1 MTPKEKR
8 EAQKRYNEIVEEFRT
23 LADTLEK
30 ENRGYTADEQMRVE
44 ELRAEQDRISARLRG
59 AAEAVALTPAQS
71 AAQRLAEAERVIRE
85 NVSRGVSTT
94 IRLVREGVEGGS
106 GTGSDT
112 PTPAVSTVTDITV
125 ANAGNIVRINLQ
137 DVLMP
142 LQEGLILDKVG
153 LPLMTGLVG
162 EYVWPVASMVE
173 ATIGGDNMELSEQKI
188 SLSALKAIPDT
199 IGVTCGVTRRTINQ
213 SGGIIETIV
222 KNLLPLAVAKAV
234 NKAMFGTT
242 AATGATNLVGP
253 FVGKTPTQ
261 INKTFVD
268 INKLKAAVLKSGVEG
283 EHMAWVMTKS
293 TKAIL
298 EATSKDTGSGI
309 MICENDMIAGIP
321 VFTTEF
327 IGDDYIGIGDF
338 TYQPVGQFGDFSFI
352 VDPYTEARKDV
363 VQFTLHVD
371 FGTKTLRSD
380 AFVLGK
386 FKA

>member
-1 MTPKEKR
+1 M
-8 EAQKRYNEIVEEFRT
+8 
-23 LADTLEK
+23 ADTLEK
-30 ENRGYTADEQMRVE
+30 EKRGYTEDEQTRMA

-59 AAEAVALTPAQS
+59 DDEGMSMTPAKS
-71 AAQRLAEAERVIRE
+71 AAQRLAEAERTIRE

-94 IRLVREGVEGGS
+94 IQLVRDETGG
-106 GTGSDT
+106 GTVT
-112 PTPAVSTVTDITV
+112 PTPAPATVTDINV
-125 ANAGNIVRINLQ
+125 ANSGNIVRINLQ

-173 ATIGGDNMELSEQKI
+173 ATIGGDNMELTEQKI
-188 SLSALKAIPDT
+188 SLSALKAVPDT

-222 KNLLPLAVAKAV
+222 KNLLPMAVAKAV

-242 AATGATNLVGP
+242 TATGATNLVGP
-253 FVGKTPTQ
+253 FCGKTVTQ
-261 INKTFVD
+261 INKTFAD

-283 EHMAWVMTKS
+283 EHMAFVMTKY

-309 MICENDMIAGIP
+309 MICENNMTAGIP

-327 IGDDYIGIGDF
+327 IGDDYIGCGDF
-338 TYQPVGQFGDFSFI
+338 TYQPVGQFGDISFI

-386 FKA
+386 FKS

>member
-1 MTPKEKR
+1 MQTKR
-8 EAQKRYNEIVEEFRT
+8 EAQKRYNEIVEEFRA

-30 ENRGYTADEQMRVE
+30 EKRGYTADEQKHVE
-44 ELRAEQDRISARLRG
+44 ELRAEQDRLSARLRSEDR
-59 AAEAVALTPAQS
+59 AEVLTPAQS
-71 AAQRLAEAERVIRE
+71 AAQRLREAERIIRE

-94 IRLVREGVEGGS
+94 IRLVRADGDDAGG
-106 GTGSDT
+106 TT
-112 PTPAVSTVTDITV
+112 PTPAPATVTDIAV

-188 SLSALKAIPDT
+188 SLSALKAVPDT

-261 INKTFVD
+261 INKTFAD

-283 EHMAWVMTKS
+283 EHMAWVMTKA

-309 MICENDMIAGIP
+309 MVCENDMIAGIP

-327 IGDDYIGIGDF
+327 IGDDYIGVGDF

-386 FKA
+386 FKS

>member
-8 EAQKRYNEIVEEFRT
+8 EAQKRYNEIAEEFRAM
-23 LADTLEK
+23 ADTLEK
-30 ENRGYTADEQMRVE
+30 EKRGYTADEQKHVD
-44 ELRAEQDRISARLRG
+44 ELRAEQDRISARLRSEEL
-59 AAEAVALTPAQS
+59 AENLTPAQS
-71 AAQRLAEAERVIRE
+71 AAQRLAEAERAIRE
-85 NVSRGVSTT
+85 NVKRGVSTT
-94 IRLVREGVEGGS
+94 IRLVRENPSPVPSE
-106 GTGSDT
+106 
-112 PTPAVSTVTDITV
+112 PTITDINV

-142 LQEGLILDKVG
+142 LQEGLILAKVG

-173 ATIGGDNMELSEQKI
+173 ATIGGDNMELTEQKI
-188 SLSALKAIPDT
+188 SLSALKAVPDT

-222 KNLLPLAVAKAV
+222 KNLLPMAVAKAV

-253 FVGKTPTQ
+253 FIGKSPTM
-261 INKTFVD
+261 IAKTYAD

>member
-1 MTPKEKR
+1 MTQKEKR
-8 EAQKRYNEIVEEFRT
+8 EAQKRYNEIAEEFRAM
-23 LADTLEK
+23 ADTLEK
-30 ENRGYTADEQMRVE
+30 EKRGYTADEQKHVD
-44 ELRAEQDRISARLRG
+44 ELRAEQDRISARLRSEEF
-59 AAEAVALTPAQS
+59 AEIQTPAQS
-71 AAQRLAEAERVIRE
+71 AAQRLAEAERAIRE
-85 NVSRGVSTT
+85 NVKRGVSTT
-94 IRLVREGVEGGS
+94 IRLVRESPSPVPSE
-106 GTGSDT
+106 
-112 PTPAVSTVTDITV
+112 PTITDINV

-173 ATIGGDNMELSEQKI
+173 ATIGGDNMELTEQKI
-188 SLSALKAIPDT
+188 SLSALKAVPDT

-222 KNLLPLAVAKAV
+222 KNLLPMAVAKAV

-253 FVGKTPTQ
+253 FIGKSPTM
-261 INKTFVD
+261 IAKTYAD

>member
-1 MTPKEKR
+1 MTAKEKR
-8 EAQKRYNEIVEEFRT
+8 EAQKRYNEIAEEFRAM
-23 LADTLEK
+23 ADTLEK
-30 ENRGYTADEQMRVE
+30 EKRGYTADEQKHVN
-44 ELRAEQDRISARLRG
+44 ELRVEQDRISARLRSEER
-59 AAEAVALTPAQS
+59 AEVLTPAQS

-85 NVSRGVSTT
+85 NVKRGVSTT
-94 IRLVREGVEGGS
+94 IRLVRE
-106 GTGSDT
+106 DP
-112 PTPAVSTVTDITV
+112 PTAPAEPTVTDINV

-173 ATIGGDNMELSEQKI
+173 ATIGGDNMELTEQKI
-188 SLSALKAIPDT
+188 SLSALKAVPDT

-222 KNLLPLAVAKAV
+222 KNLLPMAVAKAL

-253 FVGKTPTQ
+253 FIGKTPTQ
-261 INKTFVD
+261 INKTFAD

>member
-1 MTPKEKR
+1 MTQKEKR
-8 EAQKRYNEIVEEFRT
+8 EAQKRYNEIAEEFRAM
-23 LADTLEK
+23 ADTLEK
-30 ENRGYTADEQMRVE
+30 EKRGYTADEQKHVD
-44 ELRAEQDRISARLRG
+44 ELRAEQDRISARLRSEEF
-59 AAEAVALTPAQS
+59 AEIQTPAQS
-71 AAQRLAEAERVIRE
+71 AAQRLADAERAIRE
-85 NVSRGVSTT
+85 NVKRGVSTT
-94 IRLVREGVEGGS
+94 IRLVRENPSPVPSE
-106 GTGSDT
+106 
-112 PTPAVSTVTDITV
+112 PTITDINV

-173 ATIGGDNMELSEQKI
+173 ATIGGDNMELTEQKI
-188 SLSALKAIPDT
+188 SLSALKAVPDT

-222 KNLLPLAVAKAV
+222 KNLLPMAVAKAL

-253 FVGKTPTQ
+253 FIGKSPTM
-261 INKTFVD
+261 IAKTYAD

>member
-1 MTPKEKR
+1 MTQKEKR
-8 EAQKRYNEIVEEFRT
+8 EAQKRYNEIAEEFRAM
-23 LADTLEK
+23 ADTLEK
-30 ENRGYTADEQMRVE
+30 EKRGYTADEQKHVD
-44 ELRAEQDRISARLRG
+44 ELRAEQDRISARLRS
-59 AAEAVALTPAQS
+59 EELTEILTPAQS
-71 AAQRLAEAERVIRE
+71 AAQRLAEAERAIRE
-85 NVSRGVSTT
+85 NVKRGVSTT
-94 IRLVREGVEGGS
+94 IRLVREDPVVPSE
-106 GTGSDT
+106 
-112 PTPAVSTVTDITV
+112 PTITNINV

-142 LQEGLILDKVG
+142 LQEGLILNKVG

-173 ATIGGDNMELSEQKI
+173 ATIGGDNMELTEQKI
-188 SLSALKAIPDT
+188 SLSALKAVPDT

-222 KNLLPLAVAKAV
+222 KNLLPMAVAKAL

-253 FVGKTPTQ
+253 FIGKSPTM
-261 INKTFVD
+261 IAKTYAD

>member
-1 MTPKEKR
+1 MTQKEKR
-8 EAQKRYNEIVEEFRT
+8 EAQKRYNEIAEEFRAM
-23 LADTLEK
+23 ADTLETEK
-30 ENRGYTADEQMRVE
+30 RGYTADEQKHVD

-59 AAEAVALTPAQS
+59 EEFAEILTPAQS
-71 AAQRLAEAERVIRE
+71 AAQRLADAERAIRE
-85 NVSRGVSTT
+85 NVKRGVSTT
-94 IRLVREGVEGGS
+94 IRLVRENPSPGPSE
-106 GTGSDT
+106 
-112 PTPAVSTVTDITV
+112 PTITDINV

-173 ATIGGDNMELSEQKI
+173 ATIGGDNMELTEQKI
-188 SLSALKAIPDT
+188 SLSALKAVPDT

-222 KNLLPLAVAKAV
+222 KNLLPMAVAKAL

-253 FVGKTPTQ
+253 FIGKSPTM
-261 INKTFVD
+261 IAKTYAD

>member
-1 MTPKEKR
+1 MTQKEKR
-8 EAQKRYNEIVEEFRT
+8 EAQKRYNEIAEEFRAM
-23 LADTLEK
+23 ADTLEK
-30 ENRGYTADEQMRVE
+30 EKRGYTADEQKHVD
-44 ELRAEQDRISARLRG
+44 ELRAEQDRISARLRSEEL
-59 AAEAVALTPAQS
+59 AENLTPAQS
-71 AAQRLAEAERVIRE
+71 AAQRLAEAERAIRE
-85 NVSRGVSTT
+85 NVKRGVSTT
-94 IRLVREGVEGGS
+94 IRLVRENPSPVPSE
-106 GTGSDT
+106 
-112 PTPAVSTVTDITV
+112 PTVTDINV

-173 ATIGGDNMELSEQKI
+173 ATIGGDNMELTEQKI
-188 SLSALKAIPDT
+188 SLSALKAVPDT

-222 KNLLPLAVAKAV
+222 KNLLPMAVAKAV

-253 FVGKTPTQ
+253 FIGKTPTM
-261 INKTFVD
+261 IAKTFAD

>member
-1 MTPKEKR
+1 MTQKEKR
-8 EAQKRYNEIVEEFRT
+8 EAQKRYNEIAEEFRAM
-23 LADTLEK
+23 ADTLEK
-30 ENRGYTADEQMRVE
+30 EKRGYTADEQKHVD
-44 ELRAEQDRISARLRG
+44 ELRAEQDRISARLRSEER
-59 AAEAVALTPAQS
+59 AEVLTPAQS

-85 NVSRGVSTT
+85 NVKRGVSTT
-94 IRLVREGVEGGS
+94 IRLVRE
-106 GTGSDT
+106 D
-112 PTPAVSTVTDITV
+112 PPAAPAEPTVTGINV

-142 LQEGLILDKVG
+142 LQEGLIFDKVG

-173 ATIGGDNMELSEQKI
+173 ATIGGDNMELTEQKI
-188 SLSALKAIPDT
+188 SLSALKAVPDT

-222 KNLLPLAVAKAV
+222 KNLLPMAVAKAL

-253 FVGKTPTQ
+253 FIGKTPTM
-261 INKTFVD
+261 IAKTYAD

>member
-1 MTPKEKR
+1 MTQKEKR
-8 EAQKRYNEIVEEFRT
+8 EAQKRYNEIAEEFRAM
-23 LADTLEK
+23 ADTLEK
-30 ENRGYTADEQMRVE
+30 EKRGYTADEQKHVD

-59 AAEAVALTPAQS
+59 EEFAENLTPAQS
-71 AAQRLAEAERVIRE
+71 AAQRLAEAERAIRE
-85 NVSRGVSTT
+85 NVKRGVSTT
-94 IRLVREGVEGGS
+94 IRLVRENPSPGPSE
-106 GTGSDT
+106 
-112 PTPAVSTVTDITV
+112 PTITDINV

-142 LQEGLILDKVG
+142 LQEGLILNKVG

-173 ATIGGDNMELSEQKI
+173 ATIGGDNMELTEQKI
-188 SLSALKAIPDT
+188 SLSALKAVPDT

-222 KNLLPLAVAKAV
+222 KNLLPMAVAKAL

-253 FVGKTPTQ
+253 FIGKSPTM
-261 INKTFVD
+261 IAKTYAD

>member
-8 EAQKRYNEIVEEFRT
+8 EAQKRYNEIAEEFRAM
-23 LADTLEK
+23 ADTLEK
-30 ENRGYTADEQMRVE
+30 EKRGYTADEQKHVD

-59 AAEAVALTPAQS
+59 EEFAEILTPAQS
-71 AAQRLAEAERVIRE
+71 AAQRLAEAERAIRE
-85 NVSRGVSTT
+85 NVKRGVSTT
-94 IRLVREGVEGGS
+94 IRLVRE
-106 GTGSDT
+106 T
-112 PTPAVSTVTDITV
+112 PPAVSSEPTITDINV

-142 LQEGLILDKVG
+142 LQEGLILAKVG

-173 ATIGGDNMELSEQKI
+173 ATIGGDNMELTEQKI
-188 SLSALKAIPDT
+188 SLSALKAVPDT

-222 KNLLPLAVAKAV
+222 KNLLPMAVAKAV

-242 AATGATNLVGP
+242 AATGATNLVGS
-253 FVGKTPTQ
+253 FIGKIPTQ
-261 INKTFVD
+261 ITKTFAD

>member
-8 EAQKRYNEIVEEFRT
+8 EAQKRYNEIAEEFRAM
-23 LADTLEK
+23 ADTLEK
-30 ENRGYTADEQMRVE
+30 EKRGYTADEQKHVD
-44 ELRAEQDRISARLRG
+44 ELRAEQDRISARLRSEEF
-59 AAEAVALTPAQS
+59 AEILTPAQS
-71 AAQRLAEAERVIRE
+71 AAQRLAEAERAIRE
-85 NVSRGVSTT
+85 NVKRGVSTT
-94 IRLVREGVEGGS
+94 IRLVRE
-106 GTGSDT
+106 D
-112 PTPAVSTVTDITV
+112 PPAVPAEPTVTDINV

-173 ATIGGDNMELSEQKI
+173 ATIGGDYMELTEQKI
-188 SLSALKAIPDT
+188 SLSALKAVPDT

-222 KNLLPLAVAKAV
+222 KNLLPMAVAKAL

-253 FVGKTPTQ
+253 FIGKTPTM
-261 INKTFVD
+261 IAKTYAD

-386 FKA
+386 FKV

>member
-1 MTPKEKR
+1 MTQKEKR
-8 EAQKRYNEIVEEFRT
+8 EAQKRYNEIAEEFRAM
-23 LADTLEK
+23 ADTLEK
-30 ENRGYTADEQMRVE
+30 EKRGYTADEQKHVD
-44 ELRAEQDRISARLRG
+44 ELRAEQDRISARLRSEEL
-59 AAEAVALTPAQS
+59 AENLTPAQS
-71 AAQRLAEAERVIRE
+71 AAQRLAEAERAIRE
-85 NVSRGVSTT
+85 NVKRGVSTT
-94 IRLVREGVEGGS
+94 IRLVRENPSPVPSE
-106 GTGSDT
+106 
-112 PTPAVSTVTDITV
+112 PTITDINV

-173 ATIGGDNMELSEQKI
+173 ATIGGDNMELTEQKI
-188 SLSALKAIPDT
+188 SLSALKAVPDT

-222 KNLLPLAVAKAV
+222 KNLLPMAVAKAV

-253 FVGKTPTQ
+253 FIGKSPTM
-261 INKTFVD
+261 IAKTYAD

>member
-8 EAQKRYNEIVEEFRT
+8 EAQKRYNEIAEEFRAM
-23 LADTLEK
+23 ADTLEK
-30 ENRGYTADEQMRVE
+30 EKRGYTADEKKHVD

-59 AAEAVALTPAQS
+59 EELTENLTPAQS
-71 AAQRLAEAERVIRE
+71 AAQRLADAERAIRE
-85 NVSRGVSTT
+85 NVKRGVSTT
-94 IRLVREGVEGGS
+94 IRLVRESPSPVPSE
-106 GTGSDT
+106 
-112 PTPAVSTVTDITV
+112 PTITDINV

-173 ATIGGDNMELSEQKI
+173 ATIGGDNMELTEQKI
-188 SLSALKAIPDT
+188 SLSALKAVPDT

-222 KNLLPLAVAKAV
+222 KNLLPMAVAKAL

-253 FVGKTPTQ
+253 FIGKSPTM
-261 INKTFVD
+261 IAKTYAD

>member
-8 EAQKRYNEIVEEFRT
+8 EAQKRYNEIAEEFRAM
-23 LADTLEK
+23 ADTLEK
-30 ENRGYTADEQMRVE
+30 EKRGYTADEQKHVD
-44 ELRAEQDRISARLRG
+44 ELRAEQDRISARLRSEER
-59 AAEAVALTPAQS
+59 AEVLTPAQS
-71 AAQRLAEAERVIRE
+71 AAQRLAEAERAIRE
-85 NVSRGVSTT
+85 NVKRGVSTT
-94 IRLVREGVEGGS
+94 IRLVRE
-106 GTGSDT
+106 D
-112 PTPAVSTVTDITV
+112 PPAVPAEPTVTDINV

-173 ATIGGDNMELSEQKI
+173 ATIGGDNMELTEQKI
-188 SLSALKAIPDT
+188 SLSALKAVPDT

-222 KNLLPLAVAKAV
+222 KNLLPMAVAKAL

-242 AATGATNLVGP
+242 AATGTTNLVGP
-253 FVGKTPTQ
+253 FIGKTPTQ
-261 INKTFVD
+261 INKTFAD

>member
-1 MTPKEKR
+1 MTAKEKR
-8 EAQKRYNEIVEEFRT
+8 EAQKRYNEIAEEFRT
-23 LADTLEK
+23 LADTLENEK
-30 ENRGYTADEQMRVE
+30 RGYTAEEQKHVD
-44 ELRAEQDRISARLRG
+44 ELRAEQDRISARLRSEER
-59 AAEAVALTPAQS
+59 AEVLTPAQS
-71 AAQRLAEAERVIRE
+71 AARRLAEAERVIRE
-85 NVSRGVSTT
+85 NVKRGVSTT
-94 IRLVREGVEGGS
+94 IRLVRE
-106 GTGSDT
+106 D
-112 PTPAVSTVTDITV
+112 PPATPAEPTVTDINV

-173 ATIGGDNMELSEQKI
+173 ATIGGDNMELTEQKI
-188 SLSALKAIPDT
+188 SLSALKAVPDT

-222 KNLLPLAVAKAV
+222 KNLLPMAVAKAV

-253 FVGKTPTQ
+253 FIGKTPTQ

-352 VDPYTEARKDV
+352 VDPYTEARNDV

>member
-8 EAQKRYNEIVEEFRT
+8 EAQKRYNEIAEEFRAM
-23 LADTLEK
+23 ADTLENEK
-30 ENRGYTADEQMRVE
+30 RGYTAEEQKHVD
-44 ELRAEQDRISARLRG
+44 ELRAEQDRISARLRSEEC
-59 AAEAVALTPAQS
+59 AEVLTPAQS

-85 NVSRGVSTT
+85 NVKRGVSTT
-94 IRLVREGVEGGS
+94 IRLVRE
-106 GTGSDT
+106 D
-112 PTPAVSTVTDITV
+112 PPAVPAEPTVTGINV

-173 ATIGGDNMELSEQKI
+173 ATIGGDYMELTEQKI
-188 SLSALKAIPDT
+188 SLSALKAVPDT

-222 KNLLPLAVAKAV
+222 KNLLPMAVAKAL
-234 NKAMFGTT
+234 NKAMFGIT

-253 FVGKTPTQ
+253 FIGKTPTQ
-261 INKTFVD
+261 INKTFAD

>member
-8 EAQKRYNEIVEEFRT
+8 EAQKRYNEIAEEFRAM
-23 LADTLEK
+23 ADTLEK
-30 ENRGYTADEQMRVE
+30 EKRGYTADEQKHVD
-44 ELRAEQDRISARLRG
+44 ELRAEQDRLSARLRSEER
-59 AAEAVALTPAQS
+59 AEVLTPAQS

-85 NVSRGVSTT
+85 NVKRGVSTT
-94 IRLVREGVEGGS
+94 IRLVRE
-106 GTGSDT
+106 D
-112 PTPAVSTVTDITV
+112 PPAVPAEPTITDINV

-173 ATIGGDNMELSEQKI
+173 ATIGGDNMELTEQKI
-188 SLSALKAIPDT
+188 SLSALKAVPDT

-222 KNLLPLAVAKAV
+222 KNLLPMAVAKAL

-253 FVGKTPTQ
+253 FIGKTPTM
-261 INKTFVD
+261 IAKTYAD

>member
-8 EAQKRYNEIVEEFRT
+8 EAQKRYNEIAEEFRAM
-23 LADTLEK
+23 ADTLEK
-30 ENRGYTADEQMRVE
+30 EKRGYTADEQKHVD
-44 ELRAEQDRISARLRG
+44 ELRAEQDRISARLRSEEL
-59 AAEAVALTPAQS
+59 AEILTPAQS
-71 AAQRLAEAERVIRE
+71 AAQRLAEAERAIRE
-85 NVSRGVSTT
+85 NVKRGVSTT
-94 IRLVREGVEGGS
+94 IRLVRE
-106 GTGSDT
+106 D
-112 PTPAVSTVTDITV
+112 PPAVPAEPTVTDINV

-173 ATIGGDNMELSEQKI
+173 ATIGGDNMELTEQKI
-188 SLSALKAIPDT
+188 SLSALKAVPDT

-222 KNLLPLAVAKAV
+222 KNLLPMAVAKAV

-253 FVGKTPTQ
+253 FIGKTPTM
-261 INKTFVD
+261 IAKTYAD

>member
-1 MTPKEKR
+1 MTQKEKR
-8 EAQKRYNEIVEEFRT
+8 EAQKRYNEIAEEFRAM
-23 LADTLEK
+23 ADTLEK
-30 ENRGYTADEQMRVE
+30 EKRGYTADEQKHVD
-44 ELRAEQDRISARLRG
+44 ELRAEQDRISARLRS
-59 AAEAVALTPAQS
+59 EELTEILTPAQS
-71 AAQRLAEAERVIRE
+71 AAQRLAEAERAIRE
-85 NVSRGVSTT
+85 NVKRGVSTT
-94 IRLVREGVEGGS
+94 IRLVRE
-106 GTGSDT
+106 D
-112 PTPAVSTVTDITV
+112 PPAVPAEPTVTDINV

-173 ATIGGDNMELSEQKI
+173 ATIGGDNMELTEQKI
-188 SLSALKAIPDT
+188 SLSALKAVPDT

-222 KNLLPLAVAKAV
+222 KNLLPMAVAKAL

-253 FVGKTPTQ
+253 FIGKTPTM
-261 INKTFVD
+261 IAKTYAD

>member
-1 MTPKEKR
+1 MTQKEKR
-8 EAQKRYNEIVEEFRT
+8 EAQKRYNEIAEEFRAM
-23 LADTLEK
+23 ADTLEK
-30 ENRGYTADEQMRVE
+30 EKRGYTADEQKHVD

-59 AAEAVALTPAQS
+59 EEFAENLTPAQS
-71 AAQRLAEAERVIRE
+71 AAQRLAEAERAIRE
-85 NVSRGVSTT
+85 NVKRGVSTT
-94 IRLVREGVEGGS
+94 IRLVRENPSPVPSE
-106 GTGSDT
+106 
-112 PTPAVSTVTDITV
+112 PTITDINV

-142 LQEGLILDKVG
+142 LQEGLILNKVG

-173 ATIGGDNMELSEQKI
+173 ATIGGDNMELTEQKI
-188 SLSALKAIPDT
+188 SLSALKAVPDT

-222 KNLLPLAVAKAV
+222 KNLLPMAVAKAL

-253 FVGKTPTQ
+253 FIGKSPTM
-261 INKTFVD
+261 IAKTYAD

-298 EATSKDTGSGI
+298 EAMSKDTGSGI

>member
-1 MTPKEKR
+1 MKQKEKR
-8 EAQKRYNEIVEEFRT
+8 EAQKRYNEIAEEFRAM
-23 LADTLEK
+23 ADTLEK
-30 ENRGYTADEQMRVE
+30 EKRGYTADEQKHVD

-59 AAEAVALTPAQS
+59 EEFAEILTPAQS
-71 AAQRLAEAERVIRE
+71 AAQRLADAERAIRE
-85 NVSRGVSTT
+85 NVKRGVSTT
-94 IRLVREGVEGGS
+94 IRLVRENPSPVPSE
-106 GTGSDT
+106 
-112 PTPAVSTVTDITV
+112 PTITDINV

-173 ATIGGDNMELSEQKI
+173 ATIGGDNMELTEQKI
-188 SLSALKAIPDT
+188 SLSALKAVPDT

-222 KNLLPLAVAKAV
+222 KNLLPMAVAKAL

-253 FVGKTPTQ
+253 FIGKSPTM
-261 INKTFVD
+261 IAKTYAD

>member
-1 MTPKEKR
+1 MMTKR
-8 EAQKRYNEIVEEFRT
+8 EAQKRYNEIVEEFRA

-30 ENRGYTADEQMRVE
+30 ENRGYNANEQKHVE
-44 ELRAEQDRISARLRG
+44 ELRDEQDRLSARLRSEER
-59 AAEAVALTPAQS
+59 AETLTPAQS
-71 AAQRLAEAERVIRE
+71 AAQRLAAAERAIRE
-85 NVSRGVSTT
+85 NVRRGVSTT
-94 IRLVREGVEGGS
+94 IRLVRED
-106 GTGSDT
+106 TGDST
-112 PTPAVSTVTDITV
+112 PTTPVTPPATVTDIAV

-222 KNLLPLAVAKAV
+222 KNLLPMAVAKSL

-242 AATGATNLVGP
+242 AATGSTNLVGP

-261 INKTFVD
+261 INKTFTD

>member
-8 EAQKRYNEIVEEFRT
+8 EAQKRYNEIAEEFRAM
-23 LADTLEK
+23 ADTLEK
-30 ENRGYTADEQMRVE
+30 EKRGYTADEQKHVD
-44 ELRAEQDRISARLRG
+44 ELRAEQDRISVRLRSEEL
-59 AAEAVALTPAQS
+59 AENLTPAQS
-71 AAQRLAEAERVIRE
+71 AAQRLAEAERAIRE
-85 NVSRGVSTT
+85 NVKRGVSTT
-94 IRLVREGVEGGS
+94 IRLVRENPSPVPSE
-106 GTGSDT
+106 
-112 PTPAVSTVTDITV
+112 PTITDINV

-173 ATIGGDNMELSEQKI
+173 ATIGGDNMELTEQKI
-188 SLSALKAIPDT
+188 SLSALKAVPDT

-222 KNLLPLAVAKAV
+222 KNLLPMAVAKAV

-253 FVGKTPTQ
+253 FIGKIPTQ
-261 INKTFVD
+261 ITKTFAD

>member
-8 EAQKRYNEIVEEFRT
+8 EAQKRYNEIAEEFRAM
-23 LADTLEK
+23 ADTLEK
-30 ENRGYTADEQMRVE
+30 EKRGYTADEQKHVD
-44 ELRAEQDRISARLRG
+44 ELRAEQDRLSARLRS
-59 AAEAVALTPAQS
+59 EKLTEILTPAQS
-71 AAQRLAEAERVIRE
+71 AAQRLAEAERAIRE
-85 NVSRGVSTT
+85 NVKRGVSTT
-94 IRLVREGVEGGS
+94 IRLVREDPLAPAE
-106 GTGSDT
+106 
-112 PTPAVSTVTDITV
+112 PTITDINV

-173 ATIGGDNMELSEQKI
+173 ATIGGDNMELTEQKI
-188 SLSALKAIPDT
+188 SLSALKAVPDT

-222 KNLLPLAVAKAV
+222 KNLLPMAVAKAL

-253 FVGKTPTQ
+253 FIGKTPTM
-261 INKTFVD
+261 IAKTYAD

>member
-1 MTPKEKR
+1 MTQKEKR
-8 EAQKRYNEIVEEFRT
+8 EAQKRYNEICEEFRAM
-23 LADTLEK
+23 ADTLEK
-30 ENRGYTADEQMRVE
+30 EKRGYTADEQKRVD
-44 ELRAEQDRISARLRG
+44 ELRAEQDRLSARLRG
-59 AAEAVALTPAQS
+59 AVEAEALTPAQS
-71 AAQRLAEAERVIRE
+71 AAQRLREAERVIRE
-85 NVSRGVSTT
+85 NVARGVSTT
-94 IRLVREGVEGGS
+94 IRLVRDESADTGGP
-106 GTGSDT
+106 T
-112 PTPAVSTVTDITV
+112 PTPAPATVTDIVV

-173 ATIGGDNMELSEQKI
+173 ATIGGDNMELTEQKI
-188 SLSALKAIPDT
+188 SLSALKAVPDT

-222 KNLLPLAVAKAV
+222 KNLLPMAVAKAV

-253 FVGKTPTQ
+253 FIGKTPTQ

-283 EHMAWVMTKS
+283 EHMAYVMTKS

-327 IGDDYIGIGDF
+327 IGDDYIGCGDF

>member
-8 EAQKRYNEIVEEFRT
+8 EAQKRYNEIAEEFRAM
-23 LADTLEK
+23 ADTLEK
-30 ENRGYTADEQMRVE
+30 EKRGYTADEQKHVD
-44 ELRAEQDRISARLRG
+44 ELRAEQDRISARLRS
-59 AAEAVALTPAQS
+59 EELTEILTTAQS
-71 AAQRLAEAERVIRE
+71 AAQRLADAERAIRE
-85 NVSRGVSTT
+85 NVKRGVSTT
-94 IRLVREGVEGGS
+94 IRLVRE
-106 GTGSDT
+106 D
-112 PTPAVSTVTDITV
+112 PPAVPAEPTVTNINV

-173 ATIGGDNMELSEQKI
+173 ATIGGDNMELTEQKI
-188 SLSALKAIPDT
+188 SLSALKAVPDT

-222 KNLLPLAVAKAV
+222 KNLLPMAVAKAL

-253 FVGKTPTQ
+253 FIGKTPTM
-261 INKTFVD
+261 IAKTYAD

>member
-8 EAQKRYNEIVEEFRT
+8 EAQKRYNEIAEEFRAM
-23 LADTLEK
+23 ADTLEK
-30 ENRGYTADEQMRVE
+30 EKRGYTADEQKHVD
-44 ELRAEQDRISARLRG
+44 ELRAEQDRISARLRSEEL
-59 AAEAVALTPAQS
+59 AENLTPAQS
-71 AAQRLAEAERVIRE
+71 AAQRLAEAERAIRE
-85 NVSRGVSTT
+85 NVKRGVSTT
-94 IRLVREGVEGGS
+94 IRLVRENPSPAPSE
-106 GTGSDT
+106 
-112 PTPAVSTVTDITV
+112 PTITDINV

-173 ATIGGDNMELSEQKI
+173 ATIGGDNMELTEQKI
-188 SLSALKAIPDT
+188 SLSALKAVPDT

-222 KNLLPLAVAKAV
+222 KNLLPMAVAKAL

-253 FVGKTPTQ
+253 FIGKSPTM
-261 INKTFVD
+261 IAKTYAD

>member
-1 MTPKEKR
+1 MTQKEKR
-8 EAQKRYNEIVEEFRT
+8 EAQKRYNEIAEEFRAM
-23 LADTLEK
+23 ADTLEK
-30 ENRGYTADEQMRVE
+30 EKRGYTADEQKHVD
-44 ELRAEQDRISARLRG
+44 ELRAEQDRISARLRSEEL
-59 AAEAVALTPAQS
+59 AENLTPAQS
-71 AAQRLAEAERVIRE
+71 AAQRLAEAERAIRE
-85 NVSRGVSTT
+85 NVRRGVSTT
-94 IRLVREGVEGGS
+94 IRLVRENPSPVPSE
-106 GTGSDT
+106 
-112 PTPAVSTVTDITV
+112 PTTTDINV

-173 ATIGGDNMELSEQKI
+173 ATIGGDNMELTEQKI
-188 SLSALKAIPDT
+188 SLSALKAVPDT

-222 KNLLPLAVAKAV
+222 KNLLPMAVAKAV

-253 FVGKTPTQ
+253 FIGKSPTM
-261 INKTFVD
+261 IAKTYAD

>member
-1 MTPKEKR
+1 MKQKEKR
-8 EAQKRYNEIVEEFRT
+8 EAQKRYNEIAEEFRAM
-23 LADTLEK
+23 ADTLEK
-30 ENRGYTADEQMRVE
+30 EKRGYTADEQKHVD
-44 ELRAEQDRISARLRG
+44 ELRAEQDRISARLRSEEF
-59 AAEAVALTPAQS
+59 AEILTPAQS
-71 AAQRLAEAERVIRE
+71 AAQRLADAERAIRE
-85 NVSRGVSTT
+85 NVKRGVSTT
-94 IRLVREGVEGGS
+94 IRLVRENPSPVPSE
-106 GTGSDT
+106 
-112 PTPAVSTVTDITV
+112 PTITDINV

-173 ATIGGDNMELSEQKI
+173 ATIGGDNMELTEQKI
-188 SLSALKAIPDT
+188 SLSALKAVPDT

-222 KNLLPLAVAKAV
+222 KNLLPMAVAKAL

-253 FVGKTPTQ
+253 FIGKSPTM
-261 INKTFVD
+261 IAKTYAD

>member
-1 MTPKEKR
+1 MKQKEKR
-8 EAQKRYNEIVEEFRT
+8 EAQKRYNEIAEEFRAM
-23 LADTLEK
+23 ADTLEK
-30 ENRGYTADEQMRVE
+30 EKRGYTADEQKHVD

-59 AAEAVALTPAQS
+59 EEFAEILTPAQS
-71 AAQRLAEAERVIRE
+71 AAQRLAEAERAIRE
-85 NVSRGVSTT
+85 NVKRGVSTT
-94 IRLVREGVEGGS
+94 IRLVRENPSPVPSE
-106 GTGSDT
+106 
-112 PTPAVSTVTDITV
+112 PTITDINV

-142 LQEGLILDKVG
+142 LQEGLILNKVG

-173 ATIGGDNMELSEQKI
+173 ATIGGDNMELTEQKI
-188 SLSALKAIPDT
+188 SLSALKAVPDT

-222 KNLLPLAVAKAV
+222 KNLLPMAVAKAL

-253 FVGKTPTQ
+253 FIGKSPTM
-261 INKTFVD
+261 IAKTYAD

-298 EATSKDTGSGI
+298 EAMSKDTGSGI

>member
-1 MTPKEKR
+1 
-8 EAQKRYNEIVEEFRT
+8 
-23 LADTLEK
+23 
-30 ENRGYTADEQMRVE
+30 
-44 ELRAEQDRISARLRG
+44 
-59 AAEAVALTPAQS
+59 
-71 AAQRLAEAERVIRE
+71 
-85 NVSRGVSTT
+85 
-94 IRLVREGVEGGS
+94 
-106 GTGSDT
+106 
-112 PTPAVSTVTDITV
+112 
-125 ANAGNIVRINLQ
+125 
-137 DVLMP
+137 MP

-173 ATIGGDNMELSEQKI
+173 ATIGGDNMELTEQKI
-188 SLSALKAIPDT
+188 SLSALKAVPDT

-222 KNLLPLAVAKAV
+222 KNLLPMAVAKAV

-253 FVGKTPTQ
+253 FIGKIPTQ
-261 INKTFVD
+261 ITKTFAD

>member
-1 MTPKEKR
+1 MTQKEKR
-8 EAQKRYNEIVEEFRT
+8 EAQKRYNEIAEEFRAM
-23 LADTLEK
+23 ADTLEK
-30 ENRGYTADEQMRVE
+30 EKRGYTADEQKHVD
-44 ELRAEQDRISARLRG
+44 ELRAEQDRISARLRSEEF
-59 AAEAVALTPAQS
+59 AENLTPAQS
-71 AAQRLAEAERVIRE
+71 AAQRLAEAERAIRE
-85 NVSRGVSTT
+85 NVKRGVSTT
-94 IRLVREGVEGGS
+94 IRLVRENPSPVPSE
-106 GTGSDT
+106 
-112 PTPAVSTVTDITV
+112 PTITDINV

-173 ATIGGDNMELSEQKI
+173 ATIGGDNMELTEQKI
-188 SLSALKAIPDT
+188 SLSALKAVPDT

-222 KNLLPLAVAKAV
+222 KNLLPMAVAKAL

-253 FVGKTPTQ
+253 FIGKSPTM
-261 INKTFVD
+261 IAKTYAD

>member
-1 MTPKEKR
+1 MTQKEKR
-8 EAQKRYNEIVEEFRT
+8 EAQKRYNEIAEEFRAM
-23 LADTLEK
+23 ADTLEK
-30 ENRGYTADEQMRVE
+30 EKRGYTADEQKHVD

-59 AAEAVALTPAQS
+59 EEFAEIQTPAQS
-71 AAQRLAEAERVIRE
+71 AAQRLAEAERAIRE
-85 NVSRGVSTT
+85 NVKRGVSTT
-94 IRLVREGVEGGS
+94 IRLVREN
-106 GTGSDT
+106 
-112 PTPAVSTVTDITV
+112 PPAVPSEPTITDINV

-173 ATIGGDNMELSEQKI
+173 ATIGGDNMELTEQKI
-188 SLSALKAIPDT
+188 SLSALKAVPDT

-222 KNLLPLAVAKAV
+222 KNLLPMAVAKAV

-253 FVGKTPTQ
+253 FIGKTPTM
-261 INKTFVD
+261 IAKTYAD

-363 VQFTLHVD
+363 VQFSLHVD

>member
-8 EAQKRYNEIVEEFRT
+8 EAQKRYNEIAEEFRAM
-23 LADTLEK
+23 ADTLEK
-30 ENRGYTADEQMRVE
+30 EKRGYTADEQKHVD
-44 ELRAEQDRISARLRG
+44 ELRAEQDRISARLRSEEL
-59 AAEAVALTPAQS
+59 AEILTPAQS
-71 AAQRLAEAERVIRE
+71 AAQRLAEAERAIRE
-85 NVSRGVSTT
+85 NVKRGVSTT
-94 IRLVREGVEGGS
+94 IRLVRE
-106 GTGSDT
+106 D
-112 PTPAVSTVTDITV
+112 PPAVPTEPTVTDINV

-173 ATIGGDNMELSEQKI
+173 ATIGGDNMELTEQKI
-188 SLSALKAIPDT
+188 SLSALKAVPDT

-222 KNLLPLAVAKAV
+222 KNLLPMAVAKAV

-242 AATGATNLVGP
+242 AATVATNLVGP
-253 FVGKTPTQ
+253 FIDKTSTQ
-261 INKTFVD
+261 ITKTFAD

>member
-8 EAQKRYNEIVEEFRT
+8 EAQKRYNEIAEEFRAM
-23 LADTLEK
+23 ADTLEEEK
-30 ENRGYTADEQMRVE
+30 RGYTADEQKHVD
-44 ELRAEQDRISARLRG
+44 ELRAEQDRISARLRSEEL
-59 AAEAVALTPAQS
+59 AEILTPAQS
-71 AAQRLAEAERVIRE
+71 AAQRLAEAERAIRE
-85 NVSRGVSTT
+85 NVKRGVSTT
-94 IRLVREGVEGGS
+94 IRLVRE
-106 GTGSDT
+106 D
-112 PTPAVSTVTDITV
+112 PPAVPAEPTITDINV

-173 ATIGGDNMELSEQKI
+173 ATIGGDNMELTEQKI
-188 SLSALKAIPDT
+188 SLSALKAVPDT

-222 KNLLPLAVAKAV
+222 KNLLPMAVAKAV

-253 FVGKTPTQ
+253 FIGKTPTM
-261 INKTFVD
+261 IAKAYAD
-268 INKLKAAVLKSGVEG
+268 INKLKATVLKSGVEG

>member
-8 EAQKRYNEIVEEFRT
+8 EAQKRYNEIAEEFRAM
-23 LADTLEK
+23 ADTLEK
-30 ENRGYTADEQMRVE
+30 EKRGYTADEQKHVD
-44 ELRAEQDRISARLRG
+44 ELRAEQDRISARLRS
-59 AAEAVALTPAQS
+59 EKLTEILTPAQS
-71 AAQRLAEAERVIRE
+71 AAQRLAEAERAIRE
-85 NVSRGVSTT
+85 NVKRGVSTT
-94 IRLVREGVEGGS
+94 IRLVREDPLAPAE
-106 GTGSDT
+106 
-112 PTPAVSTVTDITV
+112 PTITDINV

-173 ATIGGDNMELSEQKI
+173 ATIGGDNMELTEQKI
-188 SLSALKAIPDT
+188 SLSALKAVPDT

-222 KNLLPLAVAKAV
+222 KNLLPMAVAKAL

-253 FVGKTPTQ
+253 FIGKTPTM
-261 INKTFVD
+261 IAKTYAD

-298 EATSKDTGSGI
+298 EATSKDAGSGI

>member
-8 EAQKRYNEIVEEFRT
+8 EAQKRYNEIAEEFRAM
-23 LADTLEK
+23 ADTLEK
-30 ENRGYTADEQMRVE
+30 EKRGYTADEQKHVD

-59 AAEAVALTPAQS
+59 EEFAEILTPAQS
-71 AAQRLAEAERVIRE
+71 AAQRLADAERAIRE
-85 NVSRGVSTT
+85 NVKRGVSTT
-94 IRLVREGVEGGS
+94 IRLVRENPSPVPSE
-106 GTGSDT
+106 
-112 PTPAVSTVTDITV
+112 PTITDINV

-173 ATIGGDNMELSEQKI
+173 ATIGGDNMELTEQKI
-188 SLSALKAIPDT
+188 SLSALKAVPDT

-222 KNLLPLAVAKAV
+222 KNLLPMAVAKAV

-253 FVGKTPTQ
+253 FIGKNPIQ
-261 INKTFVD
+261 ITKTFAD

>member
-8 EAQKRYNEIVEEFRT
+8 EAQKRYNEIAEEFRAM
-23 LADTLEK
+23 ADTLEK
-30 ENRGYTADEQMRVE
+30 EKRGYTADEQKHVD
-44 ELRAEQDRISARLRG
+44 ELRAEQDRISARLRSEEF
-59 AAEAVALTPAQS
+59 AEIQTPAQS
-71 AAQRLAEAERVIRE
+71 AAQRLAEAERAIRE
-85 NVSRGVSTT
+85 NVKRGVSTT
-94 IRLVREGVEGGS
+94 IRLVRENPSPVPSE
-106 GTGSDT
+106 
-112 PTPAVSTVTDITV
+112 PTITDINV

-173 ATIGGDNMELSEQKI
+173 ATIGGDNMELTEQKI
-188 SLSALKAIPDT
+188 SLSALKAVPDT

-222 KNLLPLAVAKAV
+222 KNLLPMAVAKAL

-253 FVGKTPTQ
+253 FIGKSPTM
-261 INKTFVD
+261 IAKTYAD